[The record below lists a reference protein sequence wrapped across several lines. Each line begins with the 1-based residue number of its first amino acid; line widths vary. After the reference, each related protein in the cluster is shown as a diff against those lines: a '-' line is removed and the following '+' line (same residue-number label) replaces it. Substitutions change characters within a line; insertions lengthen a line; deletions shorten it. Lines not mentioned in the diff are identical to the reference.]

1 MARKI
6 IPPSQFVAEGAVVP
20 KRQRLR
26 GGKPQTLEQRL
37 EAMKAECAAS
47 VAFAVFEPNGPAL
60 WARVAV
66 AIETVLLRHWQAG
79 ALLGSKPEQG
89 FHVRC
94 NQTSHRPSDLA
105 AGQVRCLVGV
115 APLKPAEF
123 IIFAVES
130 ATADRP
136 A

>member
-1 MARKI
+1 MAQKI
-6 IPPSQFVAEGAVVP
+6 IPPSQFVAEGAAVP
-20 KRQRLR
+20 TRQRLR

-47 VAFAVFEPNGPAL
+47 IGFAVFEPNGPAL
-60 WARVAV
+60 WARVAA

-94 NQTSHRPSDLA
+94 DQTSHRQTDLA
-105 AGQVRCLVGV
+105 AGHVRALVGV
-115 APLKPAEF
+115 APLKPAEY
-123 IIFAVES
+123 IIFAVEC